1 MLIFR
6 YTDVGVETQIV
17 QTGYRLVL
25 LYNLLLGEPG
35 ITPSAAL
42 LNHAQQDLNGVFD
55 KWEQEGTSYPDLTP
69 KHLVYMLERPLGD
82 SDIRL
87 ESIRGKDHLK
97 ACHLM
102 TACQTRGFCLFLA
115 MMKYSVAQYLNVGCD
130 DEDHCPCCLQHA
142 KDVHVWDDDEERSCS
157 LLAIV
162 TANGQRIARD
172 VTTNTLSVI
181 QDQVVG
187 LNAEPD
193 EYDLAERTK
202 RGYYQRGLVHV
213 YYRSC
218 IVLVP
223 RPSRFDFLLNGKG
236 PDKMNFDIWIDILLQ
251 EIHHESLSVG
261 SKRELKQLC
270 RRIVARTPSMSEEQL
285 HPSSWL
291 LNTLLPLP

>member
-6 YTDVGVETQIV
+6 YTDVGVENQIV

-25 LYNLLLGEPG
+25 LYNLLHSEPG

-42 LNHAQQDLNGVFD
+42 LSHAQQDLNGVFD
-55 KWEQEGTSYPDLTP
+55 KWEQEGTSYPDLAP
-69 KHLVYMLERPLGD
+69 KHLVYIFERPLGD

-87 ESIRGKDHLK
+87 ESLRGKDHLK

-115 MMKYSVAQYLNVGCD
+115 MMKYSVAQYLDVGYD

-162 TANGQRIARD
+162 TANGQRMARD
-172 VTTNTLSVI
+172 VTIDTLSVI

-187 LNAEPD
+187 PNAEPD
-193 EYDLAERTK
+193 EYDLARRTK
-202 RGYYQRGLVHV
+202 RGFGLYDNESDLHLDQCGRVHV
-213 YYRSC
+213 YYRNC
-218 IVLVP
+218 VVLVP
-223 RPSRFDFLLNGKG
+223 RPSRFDFFLNGKG
-236 PDKMNFDIWIDILLQ
+236 PDKLKFDVWIDILLQ
-251 EIHHESLSVG
+251 EIQHESLSVA
-261 SKRELKQLC
+261 SKK
-270 RRIVARTPSMSEEQL
+270 RTEGALSSHRWEDPS
-285 HPSSWL
+285 HG
-291 LNTLLPLP
+291 

>member
-6 YTDVGVETQIV
+6 YTDVGVENRIV

-25 LYNLLLGEPG
+25 LYNLLHSEPG
-35 ITPSAAL
+35 ITLSAAL
-42 LNHAQQDLNGVFD
+42 LSHAQQDLNGVFD
-55 KWEQEGTSYPDLTP
+55 KWEQEGASYPDLTP

-82 SDIRL
+82 SDLRL
-87 ESIRGKDHLK
+87 ESLRGKDHFK

-102 TACQTRGFCLFLA
+102 TACQTRGFCFFLA
-115 MMKYSVAQYLNVGCD
+115 MMKYSVAQYLDVGSD
-130 DEDHCPCCLQHA
+130 DDDHCPCCLQFA

-162 TANGQRIARD
+162 TANGQRIASD
-172 VTTNTLSVI
+172 VTTNILSVI
-181 QDQVVG
+181 QDHVVG

-202 RGYYQRGLVHV
+202 RGYGLYDRESEPHLDQRGLVHV

-236 PDKMNFDIWIDILLQ
+236 PDKLNFDIWIDILLQ
-251 EIHHESLSVG
+251 EIQHESLSVA
-261 SKRELKQLC
+261 SK
-270 RRIVARTPSMSEEQL
+270 
-285 HPSSWL
+285 
-291 LNTLLPLP
+291 